1 VSAVAVAAGT
11 AGTARAGRPRRV
23 PIGIGVSAG
32 FVLIVIGAA
41 IVGPH
46 LVAAAANNL
55 DPLAQG
61 TAPSAAH
68 WLGTDDLGRDVA
80 ARVVAGAGA
89 ALLGPFVI
97 AFSGLVISALLG
109 IAAGYLGGLVDT
121 ITMRVVDFM
130 FALPALLLTIVIV
143 TVVRGGYWIA
153 VLVIAVLNVQGDLRL
168 VRGATLEQRA
178 LPYVEAG
185 RVSGF
190 SPARVMYRHI
200 ARNILPILLAD
211 FAVDFSGALVALAGL
226 AFLGLGA
233 PPGTPDWGTMLTEGQ
248 TVLLENPFAALGP
261 GLAIIALAVSVNLI
275 GDWLYERRAV
285 AAERR

>member
-1 VSAVAVAAGT
+1 MSVVTLPAA
-11 AGTARAGRPRRV
+11 ASEARRGRRARRV
-23 PIGIGVSAG
+23 PLGIAVSIG
-32 FVLIVIGAA
+32 FVLAVTGAA
-41 IVGPH
+41 IAGPH
-46 LVAAAANNL
+46 FVTAAANNL
-55 DPLAQG
+55 NPLEQG
-61 TAPSAAH
+61 YAPSAAH
-68 WLGTDDLGRDVA
+68 WLGTDDLGRDVV
-80 ARVVAGAGA
+80 ARIVAGAGA
-89 ALLGPFVI
+89 ALLGPAVI
-97 AFSGLVISALLG
+97 ATSGLVVSALLG

-121 ITMRVVDFM
+121 ITMRVVDFF

-168 VRGATLEQRA
+168 VRGAALEQRS

-185 RVSGF
+185 RVAGF
-190 SPARVMYRHI
+190 SAPRVMYRHI

-211 FAVDFSGALVALAGL
+211 FAVDFAGSLVALAGL

-261 GLAIIALAVSVNLI
+261 GLAIIALAVAVNLI